1 VLIVRKLQVGITAG
15 IILFINLTPFIGT
28 SANRSTV
35 LATTTSQEQQQ
46 TATQYYQQ
54 GIAQYQTSQIDIAIQ
69 SWQQAL
75 QLFRQANDRAGEL
88 SALGALSAGYIALGD
103 YRQTIHYAQQ
113 QQAIAQ
119 ANNNR
124 SAQAQALGNLGAAY
138 KNLGDY
144 PKALAT
150 HQQALILFRELNDRQ
165 SEGIL
170 LRNLGN
176 TYTVIG
182 DYDQA
187 LPLYQQSLA
196 IAKELKNL
204 REEGNALANL
214 GAIHTNLGNDR
225 KALQLY
231 QKSLEIAESL
241 QDLPLQASILINLG
255 TTYHV
260 IGLNNQGIKSYQ
272 KGLELAQQL
281 NDRILQGDVLS
292 NLGMIYEDENNY
304 ERAIQAHQKSV
315 EIAQS
320 SHNPRSEALSRNNL
334 GYALLA
340 NHSLKA
346 AEEQLRSAIKLLDQA
361 RLGLGD
367 LAQVNLLD
375 TQVSTYNLLQQV
387 LIAGNRPEA
396 ALEVSEEG
404 RARAFAQLLVERLPK
419 DTQPLPT
426 AAPATLATPSIAR
439 IRQIAKQQN
448 ATIVSYSIIPDDD
461 FKFRGKQRGRE
472 AELLIWVIRPT
483 GEIHFRQ
490 VDLKPL
496 WKKGTTLQKLIQE
509 SRCLDLPYRCN
520 GNLDPNG
527 EDYPGLKEL
536 YSLLIAPISNVL
548 PNNPEESVVLIPQDA
563 LFLVPFAA
571 LQTPEGKFLIESHT
585 LRSAPSIQVLALTHQ
600 QSQRQQVK
608 SPRSPSHRSAIVV
621 GNPTMPKIV
630 VKLGRPPQQLP
641 PLPNSER
648 EAQDIAQ
655 LLNVT
660 ALIGPK
666 ATKADVLKQ
675 LANVDFV
682 HLATHGLLEYG
693 TEAGSLQAQVPG
705 AIALAPSKDDDGL
718 LTASE
723 ILGLKLKAQLVVLS
737 ACDTG
742 QGKITGDGVI
752 GLSRSWIATGVPSV
766 IVSLVPVP
774 DAPTADLMTAFYQ
787 DLRQTS
793 NAARSLRHAMLET
806 MQSHPEPVNWA
817 TFILVGEAEI
827 GM

>member
-1 VLIVRKLQVGITAG
+1 MGFRIGFMVG
-15 IILFINLTPFIGT
+15 ILFINHLAPAYGQGDFRSSTLISTSSPSAQLT
-28 SANRSTV
+28 A
-35 LATTTSQEQQQ
+35 A
-46 TATQYYQQ
+46 QYYQQ
-54 GIAQYQTSQIDIAIQ
+54 GITQYRANQLDAAIK

-75 QLFRQANDRAGEL
+75 QLFRQAHDQAGEL
-88 SALGALSAGYIALGD
+88 TILGALSAGYIGLGD
-103 YRQTIHYAQQ
+103 YHQTIQYARQQ
-113 QQAIAQ
+113 QTIAQ
-119 ANNNR
+119 ATNNR
-124 SAQAQALGNLGAAY
+124 TAQAQALGNLGSAY

-150 HQQALILFRELNDRQ
+150 NQQALILFRELHDLQ

-196 IAKELKNL
+196 IAQELKNP

-214 GAIHTNLGNDR
+214 GAIYTNLGNDR
-225 KALQLY
+225 QALELYQQSLKIAEALQD
-231 QKSLEIAESL
+231 I
-241 QDLPLQASILINLG
+241 PLQTSILINLG

-260 IGLNNQGIKSYQ
+260 LGQNSQGIKSYQ
-272 KGLELAQQL
+272 QGLKLAQQI
-281 NDRILQGDVLS
+281 NDRMLQGDVLS
-292 NLGMIYEDENNY
+292 NLGMIYEDEKNY
-304 ERAIQAHQKSV
+304 DQAIQAHQKSV
-315 EIAQS
+315 AIAQAS
-320 SHNPRSEALSRNNL
+320 QDPHSEALARNNL
-334 GYALLA
+334 AHALLA
-340 NHSLKA
+340 TRRLPA
-346 AEEQLRSAIKLLDQA
+346 AAAQLQLAIKLLDQA
-361 RLGLGD
+361 RSGLGD

-387 LIAGNRPEA
+387 LLAEKNPEA
-396 ALEVSEEG
+396 ALEASEQG
-404 RARAFAQLLVERLPK
+404 RARAFSKLLSDRLPQAEK
-419 DTQPLPT
+419 NQKT
-426 AAPATLATPSIAR
+426 AESATLTTPSVER

-472 AELLIWVIRPT
+472 AELLIWVVRPS

-490 VDLKPL
+490 VDLRPL

-536 YSLLIAPISNVL
+536 YRLLIAPIANVL
-548 PNNPEESVVLIPQDA
+548 PSNPDESVVLIPQDA

-571 LQTPEGKFLIESHT
+571 LQTPDGKFLIESHT

-600 QSQRQQVK
+600 QSQRQRLK
-608 SPRSPSHRSAIVV
+608 SPRLSSYQSAIVV

-630 VKLGRPPQQLP
+630 IKLGQPPQQLP

-648 EAQDIAQ
+648 EAQDVAQ

-660 ALIGPK
+660 ALIGPQ

-675 LANVDFV
+675 LANADLV

-693 TEAGSLQAQVPG
+693 TQPGSLQAQVPG
-705 AIALAPSKDDDGL
+705 AIALAPAKGDDGL
-718 LTASE
+718 FTASE
-723 ILGLKLKAQLVVLS
+723 ILSLKLKAQLVVLS

-742 QGKITGDGVI
+742 QGRITGDGVI

-774 DAPTADLMTAFYQ
+774 DAPTADLMTAFYK

-806 MQSHPEPVNWA
+806 MQSHPEPVNWS

-827 GM
+827 GT

>member
-1 VLIVRKLQVGITAG
+1 LRTG
-15 IILFINLTPFIGT
+15 LT
-28 SANRSTV
+28 
-35 LATTTSQEQQQ
+35 
-46 TATQYYQQ
+46 
-54 GIAQYQTSQIDIAIQ
+54 
-69 SWQQAL
+69 
-75 QLFRQANDRAGEL
+75 
-88 SALGALSAGYIALGD
+88 
-103 YRQTIHYAQQ
+103 
-113 QQAIAQ
+113 
-119 ANNNR
+119 
-124 SAQAQALGNLGAAY
+124 
-138 KNLGDY
+138 
-144 PKALAT
+144 
-150 HQQALILFRELNDRQ
+150 
-165 SEGIL
+165 
-170 LRNLGN
+170 
-176 TYTVIG
+176 
-182 DYDQA
+182 
-187 LPLYQQSLA
+187 
-196 IAKELKNL
+196 
-204 REEGNALANL
+204 
-214 GAIHTNLGNDR
+214 
-225 KALQLY
+225 
-231 QKSLEIAESL
+231 
-241 QDLPLQASILINLG
+241 
-255 TTYHV
+255 
-260 IGLNNQGIKSYQ
+260 
-272 KGLELAQQL
+272 
-281 NDRILQGDVLS
+281 
-292 NLGMIYEDENNY
+292 
-304 ERAIQAHQKSV
+304 
-315 EIAQS
+315 
-320 SHNPRSEALSRNNL
+320 
-334 GYALLA
+334 
-340 NHSLKA
+340 
-346 AEEQLRSAIKLLDQA
+346 
-361 RLGLGD
+361 D

-387 LIAGNRPEA
+387 LIANNQPEE
-396 ALEVSEEG
+396 ALEASEQG
-404 RARAFAQLLVERLPK
+404 RARAFAQLLSDRLPQDEK
-419 DTQPLPT
+419 TQKV
-426 AAPATLATPSIAR
+426 AKSATLTTPSVER

-472 AELLIWVIRPT
+472 AELLIWVVHPS

-536 YSLLIAPISNVL
+536 YSLLIAPIANVL
-548 PNNPEESVVLIPQDA
+548 PNNPDESVVLIPQDA